1 MQKHTFWLY
10 FFSIALCLGLGS
22 LEGFLTSQN
31 MYWYQSLQ
39 KPFFT
44 PPNSVFGPVWALLY
58 IMIGITLAYVWTT
71 SSAATLKP
79 LFMLQL
85 LLNFIWTPLFFKWHY
100 LLLALLDLSLLT
112 LVLWFW
118 LWTNRKQKVLFWL
131 FLPYSLWVSFAW
143 VLNLALWL
151 MN

>member
-1 MQKHTFWLY
+1 MLRSWQPRGIPHQSKHVLVSKSSKTF
-10 FFSIALCLGLGS
+10 FH
-22 LEGFLTSQN
+22 
-31 MYWYQSLQ
+31 
-39 KPFFT
+39 
-44 PPNSVFGPVWALLY
+44 PPNAIFGPVWALLY
-58 IMIGITLAYVWTT
+58 IMIGITLAYVWST

-100 LLLALLDLSLLT
+100 LLLALLDLSVLT
-112 LVLWFW
+112 LALWFW
-118 LWTNRKQKVLFWL
+118 LWTNRKHKVLFWL
-131 FLPYSLWVSFAW
+131 FLPYSLWISFAW